1 MFNYKVCILLKSGIC
16 MGEGDDVS
24 EALSL
29 SYYNCGPGADT
40 FNCSAGP
47 GAILQDYNSGEGDTV
62 SAADCETVKGTTLTE
77 PIQTVLT
84 LNTITSVP
92 WGKDVTVITGKIADP
107 SQAGGVRGKTI
118 TFDGTAAENIPD
130 VVTNTSA
137 PNSTVPRG
145 KTTTTTSTA
154 TLKDASLGGV
164 PIEGKTIH
172 FDGTGVIG
180 VSN

>member
-1 MFNYKVCILLKSGIC
+1 
-16 MGEGDDVS
+16 MGERDDVS
-24 EALSL
+24 SEALAP

-47 GAILQDYNSGEGDTV
+47 RAILQDYNSGEGDSV

-92 WGKDVTVITGKIADP
+92 WGKDVTVITGKIADA

-137 PNSTVPRG
+137 ANSTVPRG
-145 KTTTTTSTA
+145 KPTTTTTTTSAA